1 MKKIKLLTLIFI
13 ATLCISCSSKK
24 AENNS
29 NDNTIVQNESY
40 IDKKEEVKAMEET
53 ENNLE
58 EKDSYV
64 VYDRYSNI
72 DKNKLKYESLEKD
85 WYFYET
91 SNGFVVALNTKI
103 TSTQN
108 GKNNY
113 DKECISGI
121 SYLKEIV

>member
-85 WYFYET
+85 
-91 SNGFVVALNTKI
+91 
-103 TSTQN
+103 
-108 GKNNY
+108 
-113 DKECISGI
+113 
-121 SYLKEIV
+121 